1 MRNSLIVAAALAT
14 LAALSASPSWAGWG
28 CRAVGEPSK
37 AVSLSWADRTEA
49 EARAEALSNCQT
61 SKPESCHITD
71 CKEGVDT
78 EAQAGAIWPHG
89 SRNCESNGPGT
100 PCK

>member
-1 MRNSLIVAAALAT
+1 MRNGLVVATALMMLAALA
-14 LAALSASPSWAGWG
+14 ASPSWAGWG
-28 CRAVGEPSK
+28 CQALSATSK

-49 EARAEALSNCQT
+49 DARAEALNNCQT
-61 SKPESCHITD
+61 RQHEQCHITD

-89 SRNCESNGPGT
+89 SRTCESNGPGT